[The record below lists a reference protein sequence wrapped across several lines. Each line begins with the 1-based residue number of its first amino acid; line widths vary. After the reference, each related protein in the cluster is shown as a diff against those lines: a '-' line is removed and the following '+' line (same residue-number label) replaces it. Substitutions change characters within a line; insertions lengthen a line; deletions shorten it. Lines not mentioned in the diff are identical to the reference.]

1 MHYFHFMDK
10 IFICNANYFGFLL
23 HLNTL
28 ILSSYPTTM
37 KKLILCFYFYS
48 TCSIA
53 QTTSID
59 SIFSGGQYRTYRLY
73 VPASYNGVTPRPLVI
88 NLHGYTS
95 NAQQQ
100 QLYSN
105 FMPIADT
112 ANFIMVLPNGSY
124 SNGQR
129 FWNAG
134 ISPTLVNDIAF
145 LSALIDS
152 LDLTYNINL
161 NRVYSTGMSNGGFM
175 SHTLACELSNRI
187 TAIASVTGSIFT
199 TQYGPNC
206 HPMRPVPVMQIHGT
220 ADGTV
225 PYIGGS
231 NMMPID
237 SVVKY
242 WITKNNCNVTPTF
255 SNVPNTS
262 LTDGCTAE
270 HYKYNGGTGGSSV
283 ELYKIINGGHTWP
296 GFPFGGAGTNLDINA
311 SKEIWR
317 FFNKYSMP
325 MLTSIDE
332 NKALVNSLNLY
343 PNPATAILH
352 VDLENETLVNIE
364 VSDVLGK
371 VVLSEAT
378 QSNSISV
385 ESLKPGIYFLTINS
399 RNGAVA
405 KVKFIKE

>member
-1 MHYFHFMDK
+1 MKKY
-10 IFICNANYFGFLL
+10 LL
-23 HLNTL
+23 SL
-28 ILSSYPTTM
+28 IL
-37 KKLILCFYFYS
+37 IS
-48 TCSIA
+48 TLFTVKA
-53 QTTSID
+53 QITVID
-59 SIFSGGQYRTYRLY
+59 SIYVGGQYRSYRLY
-73 VPASYNGVTPRPLVI
+73 VPAIYTGATARPLI
-88 NLHGYTS
+88 LNLHGYTS

-112 ANFIMVLPNGSY
+112 ANFLMVFPNGTY
-124 SNGQR
+124 SSGQR

-134 ISPTLVNDIAF
+134 LSSALVNDIAF

-199 TQYGPNC
+199 TQYGSNC

-220 ADGTV
+220 SDATV
-225 PYIGGS
+225 PYLGNMS
-231 NMMPID
+231 QNMMPID

-270 HYKYNGGTGGSSV
+270 HYKYNGGTGGSTV

-296 GFPFGGAGTNLDINA
+296 GFPFGGVGTNLDINA

-317 FFNKYSMP
+317 FFNKYTLP
-325 MLTSIDE
+325 MQTSIDE
-332 NKALVNSLNLY
+332 NEALANSLKLY
-343 PNPATAILH
+343 PNPANTTLH
-352 VDLENETLVNIE
+352 FILENETSVSIE
-364 VSDVLGK
+364 VTDVLGK
-371 VVLSEAT
+371 VVLSET
-378 QSNSISV
+378 TETNFISV
-385 ESLKPGIYFLTINS
+385 ENLTTGIYFLTVKTQS
-399 RNGAVA
+399 GAVA